1 MLATRGSWRAPIPLA
16 LALLLAPWASIAQ
29 GTEILPTECPA
40 PPATERP
47 GSLTDYREGF
57 RLYTIEKWQEGAE
70 AFWASLCRW
79 PEDGETV
86 RVSGRWYLP
95 YIPRYYLGVALN
107 ALGCEYAAL
116 LSLETSVLRNGP
128 VYRGEDEARHWST
141 LVSELR
147 AKNLPPAPT
156 GGLCA
161 IWRQRLS
168 QLGTDSPGDFPQAV
182 PITYQHADLRPV
194 RLFELPETGG
204 ILIVSH
210 PIPEVYLLE
219 RDRGTFHSL
228 GRLGLQET
236 AVDHAL
242 VPLATG
248 LAIGSLFRHT
258 STSGTAWT
266 SFTLTPLH
274 ASGLSLGE
282 PTRRTTY
289 RRGFGAVLVRAATA
303 EILFIDRQQE
313 SLVVAPLSPE
323 GEPGE
328 ARPIPLPSAIRTPT
342 TVTASPDALFIGDG
356 EHRQIFRLSPDQPP
370 TELPGEV
377 QGPFHLAINPSG
389 NRLAVIDVVPG
400 KVLQWRRTNAGDW
413 VPNPLPTTPEISQPT
428 ALLFTLDGALLV
440 AQASGKIVEFPA
452 EQKATTRH

>member
-1 MLATRGSWRAPIPLA
+1 MLGPGGSWRTPLSLA
-16 LALLLAPWASIAQ
+16 LALLLVPGATGAQ
-29 GTEILPTECPA
+29 DPAVPATECPA
-40 PPATERP
+40 PAATERP
-47 GSLTDYREGF
+47 GSFPEYREGY
-57 RLYTIEKWQEGAE
+57 RLHKTGAWEEAAE

-86 RVSGRWYLP
+86 RISGRWYLP
-95 YIPRYYLGVALN
+95 YIPRYYLGTALN
-107 ALGCEYAAL
+107 ALGCGHAAL
-116 LSLETSVLRNGP
+116 QSLETSVLRAGP

-147 AKNLPPAPT
+147 AKNLPPTPA

-168 QLGTDSPGDFPQAV
+168 HLGADSPGDFPQAV

-194 RLFELPETGG
+194 RLFELSETGG

-210 PIPEVYLLE
+210 PIPEVYILE
-219 RDRGTFHSL
+219 RDRGTFRSL

-248 LAIGSLFRHT
+248 LAIGSLFRHP

-266 SFTLTPLH
+266 SFTLTPLQ

-282 PTRRTTY
+282 PIRRTTY
-289 RRGFGAVLVRAATA
+289 LRGFGAILVRVATA

-328 ARPIPLPSAIRTPT
+328 ARPLPLPSAIRTPT

-356 EHRQIFRLSPDQPP
+356 EHRRIFRLSPDQPP

-377 QGPFHLAINPSG
+377 QGPSHLAINASG

-400 KVLQWRRTNAGDW
+400 KVLQWRRTNAGAW
-413 VPNPLPTTPEISQPT
+413 VPNPLPTTPQISQPT

-440 AQASGKIVEFPA
+440 AEASGKIVEFPA
-452 EQKATTRH
+452 EKKATTRH